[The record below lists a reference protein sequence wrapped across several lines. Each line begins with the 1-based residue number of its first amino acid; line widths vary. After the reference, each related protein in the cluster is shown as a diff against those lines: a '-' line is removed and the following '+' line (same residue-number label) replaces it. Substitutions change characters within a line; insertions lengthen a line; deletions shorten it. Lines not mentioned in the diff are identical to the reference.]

1 MGSMG
6 EGEQGSMDAGVMS
19 TAQEERAKG
28 RSLHFPDFSLDM
40 ATPDEGPFHR
50 FGTSGCR
57 ILPIVSCRREARE
70 VRFTHLREKEA
81 RHERIP

>member
-6 EGEQGSMDAGVMS
+6 AGVMS
-19 TAQEERAKG
+19 TAQEERAEG

-70 VRFTHLREKEA
+70 VRFTHLGEKEA